1 MPENDVINPGTAW
14 YFQIVRNIPG
24 SEQLYL
30 STPTRNDTRDMG
42 RYAKLIF
49 Q

>member
-1 MPENDVINPGTAW
+1 MPEDDEINPGTAW